1 MAFNYNRLWKLLVDK
16 GMNKTRL
23 RELTGL
29 STSTVSIMVRNEY
42 VAMSVLDKICT
53 ALDCNIE
60 DIVEH
65 IKENRTGEE

>member
-42 VAMSVLDKICT
+42 VAMSVLDKICN

>member
-1 MAFNYNRLWKLLVDK
+1 MAFCYNRLWKLLIDK

-29 STSTVSIMVRNEY
+29 SSSTVSTMAKNEY
-42 VAMSVLDKICT
+42 VAMSVLDKICE

-60 DIVEH
+60 DIIEH
-65 IKENRTGEE
+65 IKENPAGE